1 MLQFVFSP
9 EVQARI
15 ASGAYEVVRN
25 KATGQLI
32 GLVRDKKTGQF
43 VAHAALA
50 VARSTPLAPLIPL
63 AELVMGG
70 MQMINTNSGFQ
81 ETNRRIDAGFQGT
94 NSRIDLVDDHLQSLN
109 FITGAQIIQN
119 HLGFQET
126 YRRMDEGF
134 QKTYKEFEVIQAALR
149 SLQAS
154 VGVLQ
159 ATTAVIGVGVAAG
172 VALSAVNLH
181 QTLKLREDVKQLKLE
196 VRDGFI
202 DLKKALRSQ
211 GTEIIQRIDEVAQD
225 IKFEQHRLEL
235 IKAYG
240 RFLEATKLMKTAM
253 SIQDLSA
260 RKIELANARQTLG
273 EALASYNNP
282 QLLSETSAAGQLR
295 RLECAWAIEQ
305 TIVLTYQLQDEPVA
319 VSDRLSH
326 LQDKIRQDTLTVI
339 DRCETDDELDFLF
352 PELTRIHD
360 HDLAVLESWQNH
372 VDWMRSLPASE
383 LKLLQSADFS
393 NSEIAAQ
400 PDTNATTISLEVP
413 PEQLL
418 YENLKQKSHPASL
431 RDQLVLMMKPSLRQE
446 LASYISKQAAI
457 AGYKTLIPAN
467 LQKASDLAVAN
478 LYWYFKVRDESEAE
492 AVTA

>member
-1 MLQFVFSP
+1 
-9 EVQARI
+9 
-15 ASGAYEVVRN
+15 
-25 KATGQLI
+25 
-32 GLVRDKKTGQF
+32 
-43 VAHAALA
+43 
-50 VARSTPLAPLIPL
+50 
-63 AELVMGG
+63 MGG

-181 QTLKLREDVKQLKLE
+181 QTLKLREDVKQLRVE
-196 VRDGFI
+196 VKDGFI
-202 DLKKALRSQ
+202 NLKKALKNQ
-211 GTEIIQRIDEVAQD
+211 GAEIIQRIDEVAQD
-225 IKFEQHRLEL
+225 IKFEQHRVVLVR
-235 IKAYG
+235 AYG
-240 RFLEATKLMKTAM
+240 KFLEATKLMKTAM
-253 SIQDLSA
+253 SCEDMSIRNA
-260 RKIELANARQTLG
+260 TLANAQLMLA
-273 EALASYNNP
+273 EALADYNNP
-282 QLLSETSAAGQLR
+282 HLLSETCAAGQLR

-305 TIVLTYQLQDEPVA
+305 TIALSYQLQNQSAA

-326 LQDKIRQDTLTVI
+326 LQDKIRQDSLTVI
-339 DRCETDDELDFLF
+339 ERCETEDELDFLF

-360 HDLAVLESWQNH
+360 HDLAVLESWQNN
-372 VDWMRSLPASE
+372 VDWMRSLPPSE

-393 NSEIAAQ
+393 NSEIAVQ
-400 PDTNATTISLEVP
+400 PDSNATTISLEVP
-413 PEQLL
+413 LEQLL

-446 LASYISKQAAI
+446 FASYISQQSAI
-457 AGYKTLIPAN
+457 AGYKTLVPAN
-467 LQKASDLAVAN
+467 LQKASNLAVAN
-478 LYWYFKVRDESEAE
+478 LYWYFKVRDELEE
-492 AVTA
+492 DAVTA